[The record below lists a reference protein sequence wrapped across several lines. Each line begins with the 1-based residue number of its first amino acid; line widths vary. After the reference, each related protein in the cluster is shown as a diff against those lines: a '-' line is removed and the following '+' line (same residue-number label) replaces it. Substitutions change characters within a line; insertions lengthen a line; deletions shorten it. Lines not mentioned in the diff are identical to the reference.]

1 MGADF
6 WTLGKAVIV
15 SRNPPEMSKKR
26 REYTTEFK
34 LEVVL
39 EGLRGEKSVA
49 QLCREKQIT
58 DSLYYKWRDQ
68 FLAKASEIFVEP
80 KQSADEEA
88 QSQIVDLERM
98 VGKLALENEILK
110 KAKCLLSGQPTIN
123 GRL

>member
-1 MGADF
+1 
-6 WTLGKAVIV
+6 
-15 SRNPPEMSKKR
+15 MSKKR
-26 REYTTEFK
+26 KIYTPEFK

-39 EGLRGEKSVA
+39 EGLRSEKPIA

-68 FLAKASEIFVEP
+68 FLAKAPEIFAEP
-80 KQSADEEA
+80 KQTVDEAA
-88 QSQIVDLERM
+88 QAQIIDLERM

-110 KAKCLLSGQPTIN
+110 KAKSLLSAHPKTS

>member
-1 MGADF
+1 
-6 WTLGKAVIV
+6 
-15 SRNPPEMSKKR
+15 MSKQRKV
-26 REYTTEFK
+26 YTPEFK

-39 EGLRGEKSVA
+39 EGLRGEKPIA

-68 FLAKASEIFVEP
+68 FLAKAPEIFAEP
-80 KQSADEEA
+80 TQNIDEEA
-88 QSQIVDLERM
+88 QAQIVDLERM

-110 KAKCLLSGQPTIN
+110 KAKSLLSARPQTN